1 MVALGWVSDVALAI
15 HIISIIGLM
24 VLLLMQINKSPR
36 RIHPGTWHS
45 ALTALVMGLLMVG
58 IRTPLHNDDP
68 IKWPEVN
75 NTVIGIK
82 FSILIVILVLIQRNF
97 KKPEVKNSI
106 WVALIALTTTNIL
119 LALFG

>member
-68 IKWPEVN
+68 VKWPEVN

-97 KKPEVKNSI
+97 KKPAVKNSI

>member
-1 MVALGWVSDVALAI
+1 MGALSLISDVALAI
-15 HIISIIGLM
+15 HIISIIGVM

-68 IKWPEVN
+68 VKWPEVD
-75 NTVIGIK
+75 NTIIGIK
-82 FSILIVILVLIQRNF
+82 FSILIVILVLIQRNY
-97 KKPEVKNSI
+97 KKAQVRNSI
-106 WVALIALTTTNIL
+106 WVALIGLTTANIL

>member
-1 MVALGWVSDVALAI
+1 MGALSLISDVALAI
-15 HIISIIGLM
+15 HIISIIGLL

-68 IKWPEVN
+68 AKWPEVD

-82 FSILIVILVLIQRNF
+82 FVILIVILVLIRRNF

-106 WVALIALTTTNIL
+106 WVALIGLTTANIL
-119 LALFG
+119 IALFG

>member
-1 MVALGWVSDVALAI
+1 MGALSLVSDVALAI

-45 ALTALVMGLLMVG
+45 ALTALVMGLILVG
-58 IRTPLHNDDP
+58 IRTPLHNNDP
-68 IKWPEVN
+68 VKWPEVD
-75 NTVIGIK
+75 NTIIGIK
-82 FSILIVILVLIQRNF
+82 FIILIVILVLIRRNY
-97 KKPEVKNSI
+97 KKPAVKNSI
-106 WVALIALTTTNIL
+106 WVGLIGLTTANIL

>member
-1 MVALGWVSDVALAI
+1 MGALSLVSDVALAI
-15 HIISIIGLM
+15 HNISIIGLM

-45 ALTALVMGLLMVG
+45 ALTALAMGLLMVG

-68 IKWPEVN
+68 VKWPELDN
-75 NTVIGIK
+75 MVIGPK
-82 FSILIVILVLIQRNF
+82 FVILIVILVLIQRNY

-106 WVALIALTTTNIL
+106 WAAILGLTTANIL
-119 LALFG
+119 LAVIG

>member
-1 MVALGWVSDVALAI
+1 MGALSLVSDVALAI

-24 VLLLMQINKSPR
+24 VLLLMQIKKSPR

-68 IKWPEVN
+68 AKWPEVD

-82 FSILIVILVLIQRNF
+82 FVILIVILVLIRRNF
-97 KKPEVKNSI
+97 KKPGVKNSI
-106 WVALIALTTTNIL
+106 WVALIGLTTANIL
-119 LALFG
+119 IALFG

>member
-1 MVALGWVSDVALAI
+1 MGALSLISDVALAI

-58 IRTPLHNDDP
+58 LRTPLHNDDP
-68 IKWPEVN
+68 VKWPALD
-75 NTVIGIK
+75 NTVIGSK
-82 FSILIVILVLIQRNF
+82 FIILIVILVLIQRNY
-97 KKPEVKNSI
+97 KKPQARNST
-106 WVALIALTTTNIL
+106 WVALIGLTTANIL

>member
-1 MVALGWVSDVALAI
+1 
-15 HIISIIGLM
+15 M

-68 IKWPEVN
+68 VKWPALD
-75 NTVIGIK
+75 NTVIGSK
-82 FSILIVILVLIQRNF
+82 FIILIVILVLIQRNY
-97 KKPEVKNSI
+97 KKPQARNST
-106 WVALIALTTTNIL
+106 WVALIGLTTANIL

>member
-1 MVALGWVSDVALAI
+1 MSALGWVSDVALAI

-36 RIHPGTWHS
+36 RIHPGAWHS

-68 IKWPEVN
+68 VKWPEIDS
-75 NTVIGIK
+75 TVIGIK
-82 FSILIVILVLIQRNF
+82 FVILMVILVLIQRNR
-97 KKPEVKNSI
+97 KNAEVKSSI

-119 LALFG
+119 LALFA